1 MSQYIDGVRGALII
15 HDPDDPYL
23 SQYDEELVVTMA
35 DWYHETAKALLPRR
49 LAPGYRGFNPIP
61 DSGLISG
68 RGRYNCSAAPPGS
81 KCDSDAPLAV
91 YKFEKGKK
99 YRLRLINT
107 R

>member
-1 MSQYIDGVRGALII
+1 MRGSLIL

-23 SQYDEELVVTMA
+23 KHYDEEYVISLV
-35 DWYHETAKALLPRR
+35 DWYHDTASSLLKLR
-49 LAPGYRGFNPIP
+49 LAPGYEGFNPIP

-68 RGRYNCSAAPPGS
+68 KGRYNCSAAPEDS
-81 KCDSDAPLAV
+81 KCKSNAPLAV

-99 YRLRLINT
+99 YRLRLINM

>member
-1 MSQYIDGVRGALII
+1 MRGAFII

-23 SQYDEELVVTMA
+23 KDYDEEYVVA
-35 DWYHETAKALLPRR
+35 VSDWYHDTASFLLPIR
-49 LAPGYRGFNPIP
+49 LAPGYKGFNPIP

-68 RGRYNCSAAPPGS
+68 KGRYNCSAAPEGS

-99 YRLRLINT
+99 YRLRLISM